1 MCVVCCLGYF
11 HVGYNQELVVNATDY
26 DVPFNAH
33 VYEKGHITY
42 PARNFFYKTKLF
54 SSGKVLMVLFWSA

>member
-1 MCVVCCLGYF
+1 VCVAGYF
-11 HVGYNQELVVNATDY
+11 HIGYNQELVVNATDY

-42 PARNFFYKTKLF
+42 PPRNFFYKTKLF
-54 SSGKVLMVLFWSA
+54 SSGKVR